1 MNRFFSNSNH
11 GSNPHYRPV
20 QCVPCVKG
28 VVPRGAMAPSDF
40 DISVNPI
47 STKGGRLCPP
57 PDFQTFLRPWCVQC
71 AKCLP
76 WESGHQLKSPAPPFP
91 ISKHQI
97 CNELMTSNNDSCLVF
112 LFASN
117 GNFAKNMDFVRSHFL
132 QNPYFR
138 ESKLTKNAEITH
150 FCENNISFSSS
161 NTQF

>member
-20 QCVPCVKG
+20 QCVKG
-28 VVPRGAMAPSDF
+28 VDPRGVMAPSDF

-91 ISKHQI
+91 ISKHHI
-97 CNELMTSNNDSCLVF
+97 CNELMTSNNDFCFSFMYL
-112 LFASN
+112 
-117 GNFAKNMDFVRSHFL
+117 L
-132 QNPYFR
+132 QTEILLKYGFR
-138 ESKLTKNAEITH
+138 KKSLLTKSILERVKIDKKCRIN
-150 FCENNISFSSS
+150 SFLWK
-161 NTQF
+161 